1 LKEKAMRHLLAFPLA
16 AAALCGCATS
26 DYAYSQL
33 DGRRYH
39 RANLDTYPVMVIE
52 VDGRSEVSAPVRVLP
67 GKRDVAVQPAPVAGF
82 RQAPVRHIALDV
94 APCTRYYLVA
104 VRPNSISQDY
114 SVKVDHEEPVA
125 GCTPPK
131 G

>member
-1 LKEKAMRHLLAFPLA
+1 LKEKAMRFLLAIPL
-16 AAALCGCATS
+16 AAALCGCAST
-26 DYAYSQL
+26 DYGYSQL

-39 RANLDTYPVMVIE
+39 RASLDTYPVMVVE

-114 SVKVDHEEPVA
+114 SVKVDQEEPVA
-125 GCTPPK
+125 GCTAPK